1 MIGLFGLDLPWAIV
15 VVGLCSGIAYGLL
28 GVGLVL
34 VHRSSGFINFAHS
47 QIGAF
52 GAAVM
57 AILVIDGKVPYW
69 VALPLGMLV
78 AAAIAS
84 SVEVSVVRRLA
95 RAPRLMS
102 MVATLG
108 VGQFL
113 FFMSLVLN
121 AKATSSSFF
130 PVPAGLPSFTLNG
143 LPIGADATGAMILGP
158 LALLALVLFFWRS
171 RYGLAIRAAAAN
183 PDAATMAG
191 MSPRRL
197 TNMSWA
203 IAGGLSCLT
212 AALLIPSLGALAGAA
227 LGPTLLLRALVA
239 AVIGRMT
246 SLPVT
251 FFAGTVIG
259 LLDRI
264 VLFKLPDKAGLSD
277 LIMLCAVLVAL
288 LLQGRPGRRE
298 QEKGAWLAVKPWPA
312 LPEQLRRIWLVRR
325 MGLVLAVP
333 AFAVAL
339 LLARSLSVA
348 DASVMAQ
355 LVALMVVGLSLSILT
370 GLAGQLSLGQFAIA
384 GAGASAAIAVGVGT
398 GSLLLSLVVGAA
410 VGAVVS
416 VVVGI
421 PALRVQGLL
430 FAVAT
435 LAFALA
441 MRGFLLKQDAPV
453 GFGSSTITPEL
464 SLLGLD
470 SSNGRD
476 QAYLALAVLALALL
490 LARNLAAGSFGRLLV
505 ALRDNEDAARA
516 FSVSAPYRKLQGYAL
531 GGAIAGVGGAL
542 FAFTQTVV
550 SAGTFPADTSIVVT
564 IMVVVGGAG
573 IVAGPILGAFL
584 AYPTLVN
591 VSAATSGM
599 ITLAWL
605 VLILYFPNGVAGLV
619 SRLRTVVIDV
629 IARLHGVDA
638 RAARATV
645 DPARAEAVAV
655 APQSG
660 LLAVRQRTEP
670 DAPVGEPLLVVT
682 DLRKRYGGL
691 QAVGGVDLTVQRG
704 EVLGLIGPNGAGKT
718 TFFECL
724 SGFVKVDGGTVVF
737 DGKNITRWSPE
748 RRAGAGLIRSFQDS
762 ALFATMTVLDTA
774 LVATERAHPTRVAAS
789 MAGLGRAER
798 AREARARELLDLF
811 GLDRYRHTEVGAL
824 STGTRRIAELACLV
838 GLEPTLLLLDE
849 PSSGVAQAEV
859 EQLGQVLSSVR
870 RYLSATM
877 IVIEHDIPLVSSI
890 SDRLVALET
899 GTVLS
904 LGTPE
909 QVLQDPAVVESYLG
923 GDPTA
928 VHRTTQPS
936 RPAELALVST
946 SEPGE

>member
-1 MIGLFGLDLPWAIV
+1 MV
-15 VVGLCSGIAYGLL
+15 
-28 GVGLVL
+28 
-34 VHRSSGFINFAHS
+34 
-47 QIGAF
+47 
-52 GAAVM
+52 
-57 AILVIDGKVPYW
+57 
-69 VALPLGMLV
+69 V

-130 PVPAGLPSFTLNG
+130 PVPAGLPTFEISG

-158 LALLALVLFFWRS
+158 ASLLVLVLFFWRS
-171 RYGLAIRAAAAN
+171 RYGLAIRAAASN

-191 MSPRRL
+191 MAPRRL

-251 FFAGTVIG
+251 FVAGTAIG

-264 VLFKLPDKAGLSD
+264 VLFKLPDRAGLSD
-277 LIMLCAVLVAL
+277 LIMLAAVLIAL
-288 LLQGRPGRRE
+288 LLQGKPGRRE

-312 LPEQLRRIWLVRR
+312 LPEQLRRIWVIRR
-325 MGLVLAVP
+325 LGLLLAVP
-333 AFAVAL
+333 A
-339 LLARSLSVA
+339 LLAAAVLPGTMTA
-348 DASVMAQ
+348 AHASVMAQ
-355 LVALMVVGLSLSILT
+355 LIALMVVGLSLSVLT
-370 GLAGQLSLGQFAIA
+370 GLGGQLSLGQFAIA
-384 GAGASAAIAVGVGT
+384 GARAAAAIATGAGS
-398 GSLLLSLVVGAA
+398 GSLLLALVVGILVGMAA
-410 VGAVVS
+410 S

-441 MRGFLLKQDAPV
+441 MRGYLLKQGSPV
-453 GFGSSTITPEL
+453 GFGASRITPGG

-470 SSNGRD
+470 MSDGHH
-476 QAYLALAVLALALL
+476 QALIALGVLALTLL
-490 LARNLAAGSFGRLLV
+490 VASNIAGSSFGRLLV

-516 FSVSAPYRKLQGYAL
+516 FSVSAPYRKLQGYAVA
-531 GGAIAGVGGAL
+531 GAIAGLGGAL
-542 FAFTQTVV
+542 FAYTQTVV

-564 IMVVVGGAG
+564 VMVVVGGAG
-573 IVAGPILGAFL
+573 LVAGPILGSFL
-584 AYPTLVN
+584 AYPTLVG
-591 VSAATSGM
+591 VSHATAGM

-605 VLILYFPNGVAGLV
+605 VLILYFPNGVAGLIRPV
-619 SRLRTVVIDV
+619 RERVIDLL
-629 IARLHGVDA
+629 ARLHGVDPV
-638 RAARATV
+638 AARATI
-645 DPARAEAVAV
+645 DPALADTA
-655 APQSG
+655 APSPG
-660 LLAVRQRTEP
+660 LASLTSREP
-670 DAPVGEPLLVVT
+670 AAATADDALLVVSE
-682 DLRKRYGGL
+682 LQKRYGGL
-691 QAVGGVDLTVQRG
+691 LAVGGVDLSVRRG

-724 SGFVKVDGGTVVF
+724 SGFVKVDGGSVVF
-737 DGKNITRWSPE
+737 DGRDVTRWSPE
-748 RRAGAGLIRSFQDS
+748 RRASAGLIRSFQDS
-762 ALFATMTVLDTA
+762 ALFATMTVLETA
-774 LVATERAHPTRVAAS
+774 LVAGERARPTRIGTS
-789 MAGLGRAER
+789 LAGVGRADR
-798 AREARARELLDLF
+798 QREARARELLELF

-838 GLEPTLLLLDE
+838 SLEPTLLLLDE

-859 EQLGQVLSSVR
+859 EALGDVLSSVR
-870 RYLSATM
+870 RYLGATM

-890 SDRLVALET
+890 SDRLVAMET
-899 GTVLS
+899 GTVLA
-904 LGTPE
+904 LGTPQE
-909 QVLQDPAVVESYLG
+909 VLDDPAVVESYLG

-928 VHRTTQPS
+928 VQRTTQPNRS
-936 RPAELALVST
+936 HDLALVT
-946 SEPGE
+946 TAE

>member
-15 VVGLCSGIAYGLL
+15 VVGLTSGIAYGLL

-69 VALPLGMLV
+69 VALPAGMLV
-78 AAAIAS
+78 AGAIAS
-84 SVEVSVVRRLA
+84 SVEVGVVRRLA

-130 PVPAGLPSFTLNG
+130 PVPAGLPTFEING
-143 LPIGADATGAMILGP
+143 LPIGADATGTMILGP
-158 LALLALVLFFWRS
+158 LSLLALVVFFWRS

-197 TNMSWA
+197 TNLSWV
-203 IAGGLSCLT
+203 IAGALSCLT

-251 FFAGTVIG
+251 FVAGTALG

-277 LIMLCAVLVAL
+277 LIMLGAVLVAL

-312 LPEQLRRIWLVRR
+312 LPEQLRRIWLIRR

-333 AFAVAL
+333 AFLGAVV
-339 LLARSLSVA
+339 LARSLGAA
-348 DASVMAQ
+348 DASIMAQ

-370 GLAGQLSLGQFAIA
+370 GLGGQLSLGQFAVA
-384 GAGASAAIAVGVGT
+384 GAGAAAAVAVGVGT
-398 GSLLLSLVVGAA
+398 GSLLLALVVGAVVGAA
-410 VGAVVS
+410 VS
-416 VVVGI
+416 VVVGV

-441 MRGFLLKQDAPV
+441 MRGYLLKQDAPV
-453 GFGSSTITPEL
+453 GFGASTITPEL

-470 SSNGRD
+470 SSDGRD
-476 QAYLALAVLALALL
+476 QALLALGILALTLL

-516 FSVSAPYRKLQGYAL
+516 FSVSAPYRKLQGYAV
-531 GGAIAGVGGAL
+531 GGAIAGLGGAL

-550 SAGTFPADTSIVVT
+550 TAGTFPADTSIVVT

-573 IVAGPILGAFL
+573 LVAGPILGAFL

-591 VSAATSGM
+591 VSHATAGM

-605 VLILYFPNGVAGLV
+605 VLILYFPNGVAGVIRPLRQRV
-619 SRLRTVVIDV
+619 VDLIGRLY
-629 IARLHGVDA
+629 GVDPG
-638 RAARATV
+638 AARATV
-645 DPARAEAVAV
+645 DPALADSA
-655 APQSG
+655 APSQS
-660 LLAVRQRTEP
+660 LLTVTPRQPADRP
-670 DAPVGEPLLVVT
+670 DGDPLLVVT

-691 QAVGGVDLTVQRG
+691 QAVGGVDLTVHRG

-724 SGFVKVDGGTVVF
+724 SGFVKVDGGSVVF
-737 DGKNITRWSPE
+737 DGKDITRWSPE
-748 RRAGAGLIRSFQDS
+748 RRASAGLIRSFQDS

-774 LVATERAHPTRVAAS
+774 LVATERAMPTRLGTS
-789 MAGLGRAER
+789 MAGLARGER
-798 AREARARELLDLF
+798 RREERARELLDLF

-838 GLEPTLLLLDE
+838 GLEPTLMLLDE

-859 EQLGQVLSSVR
+859 EQLGEVLSSVR

-899 GTVLS
+899 GTVLA
-904 LGTPE
+904 LGTPA
-909 QVLQDPAVVESYLG
+909 QVLDDPAVVESYLG

-936 RPAELALVST
+936 RPADLALVT
-946 SEPGE
+946 TAE

>member
-15 VVGLCSGIAYGLL
+15 VVGLTSGIAYGLL
-28 GVGLVL
+28 GLGLVL

-57 AILVIDGKVPYW
+57 AILVIDGSVPYW
-69 VALPLGMLV
+69 VALPIGMLV
-78 AAAIAS
+78 AGAVAS

-130 PVPAGLPSFTLNG
+130 PVPAGMPTFSVNG
-143 LPIGADATGAMILGP
+143 LPIGPEATGAMILGP
-158 LALLALVLFFWRS
+158 LSLLALVVFFWRS

-197 TNMSWA
+197 TNMSWV
-203 IAGGLSCLT
+203 IAGALSCLT
-212 AALLIPSLGALAGAA
+212 AALLIPTLGALAGAA
-227 LGPTLLLRALVA
+227 LGPTMLLRALVA

-251 FFAGTVIG
+251 FATGTAIG

-264 VLFKLPDKAGLSD
+264 VQYKLPDKAGLTD
-277 LIMLCAVLVAL
+277 LIMLAVVLVAL

-312 LPEQLRRIWLVRR
+312 LPEQLRRIWLIRNL
-325 MGLVLAVP
+325 GLVLVVP
-333 AFAVAL
+333 ALVGAA
-339 LLARSLSVA
+339 LLARSLTAA

-370 GLAGQLSLGQFAIA
+370 GLGGQLSLGQFAVA
-384 GAGASAAIAVGVGT
+384 GAGAVGAVAVGVDT
-398 GSLLLSLVVGAA
+398 GSLLLALVVGAVVGMLVSVA
-410 VGAVVS
+410 VGV
-416 VVVGI
+416 

-441 MRGFLLKQDAPV
+441 MRGFLLKQESPI
-453 GFGSSTITPEL
+453 GFGASTITPEL

-470 SSNGRD
+470 SADGRD
-476 QAYLALAVLALALL
+476 QALLALAILALTLL
-490 LARNLAAGSFGRLLV
+490 LARNVATSSFGRLLV

-516 FSVSAPYRKLQGYAL
+516 FSVSAPYRKLQGYAI
-531 GGAIAGVGGAL
+531 GGAIAGLGGAL

-550 SAGTFPADTSIVVT
+550 TAGTFPADTSIVVT

-573 IVAGPILGAFL
+573 LVAGPILGAFL

-591 VSAATSGM
+591 VSHATAGM

-605 VLILYFPNGVAGLV
+605 VLILYFPNGVAGLIRPV
-619 SRLRTVVIDV
+619 RERVIDL
-629 IARLHGVDA
+629 IGRLYGVDPA
-638 RAARATV
+638 AARATT
-645 DPARAEAVAV
+645 DPALADAATPSQGLLSV
-655 APQSG
+655 AP
-660 LLAVRQRTEP
+660 RQPEDRSEG
-670 DAPVGEPLLVVT
+670 DPLLVVS

-691 QAVGGVDLTVQRG
+691 QAVGGVDLTVHRG

-724 SGFVKVDGGTVVF
+724 SGFVKVDGGSVVF
-737 DGKNITRWSPE
+737 DGNDITRWSPE
-748 RRAGAGLIRSFQDS
+748 RRASAGLIRSVQDS

-774 LVATERAHPTRVAAS
+774 LVATERAMPTRVGAS
-789 MAGLGRAER
+789 MAGLARSER
-798 AREARARELLDLF
+798 AREKRARELLDLF

-838 GLEPTLLLLDE
+838 GLEPTLMLLDE

-859 EQLGQVLSSVR
+859 EQLGEVLSSVR

-877 IVIEHDIPLVSSI
+877 IIIEHDIPLVSSI

-899 GTVLS
+899 GTVLA
-904 LGTPE
+904 LGTPAE
-909 QVLQDPAVVESYLG
+909 VLEDPAVVESYLG

-928 VHRTTQPS
+928 VHRTTQPN
-936 RPAELALVST
+936 RPADLALVT
-946 SEPGE
+946 TAE